1 MTNSEIINLSAIF
14 LGPVF
19 AVMVTLWWQARKQ
32 KRDEKL
38 RLFLSLMAH
47 RRSIPPAPEWVNS
60 LNVIDVIFAD
70 VPQVVQLWHEYYTG
84 LCSPPQNNNHQQRE
98 HTYLLM
104 LSAMARHLGYQKLEQ
119 TDIRSIQQGSMDTQ
133 PQNMTA
139 DSTASR
145 RESPRRSRNEF
156 QKPTRHNDESS
167 PTVSRFRV
175 ESVVARRFPP
185 RRYFPPLSDSDARG
199 LTPQSETT
207 ANKARQGNPRP
218 LRCRLCFPCQSFR
231 LGCLRLGVRPILSR
245 LRPPDVHA
253 HGKTEPD

>member
-14 LGPVF
+14 LGPLF

-70 VPQVVQLWHEYYTG
+70 VPQVVQLWHEYYAG

-119 TDIRSIQQGSMDTQ
+119 TDIDK
-133 PQNMTA
+133 
-139 DSTASR
+139 
-145 RESPRRSRNEF
+145 F
-156 QKPTRHNDESS
+156 
-167 PTVSRFRV
+167 
-175 ESVVARRFPP
+175 
-185 RRYFPPLSDSDARG
+185 Y
-199 LTPQSETT
+199 TPQAHEDQLLLNSEIQTEF
-207 ANKARQGNPRP
+207 
-218 LRCRLCFPCQSFR
+218 LRVLKNTETLQAS
-231 LGCLRLGVRPILSR
+231 GKILKIDS
-245 LRPPDVHA
+245 
-253 HGKTEPD
+253 